1 MAPTFKLEIV
11 TPERVFL
18 SEDAEMVV
26 VKTPQGEMGVLAG
39 HIPLVVA
46 IDVGP
51 IRVKKA
57 NGEEIEAVLNEGFM
71 EVKQTKTIIFTDT
84 AEWPSEID
92 ANRAE
97 AARKRAEE
105 RLAMKQ
111 SEVEYVRSQAALSRA
126 MARLKVKGRNDMHL
140 K

>member
-1 MAPTFKLEIV
+1 MTPTFKLEIV

-18 SEDAEMVV
+18 SEDVEMVV
-26 VKTPQGEMGVLAG
+26 LKTPQGEIGILAG

-46 IDVGP
+46 VAVGTCK
-51 IRVKKA
+51 IKKA
-57 NGEEIEAVLNEGFM
+57 GGEWVNAVLTEGFM
-71 EVKQTKTIIFTDT
+71 EVKQDKTIIFTDT
-84 AEWPSEID
+84 AERPEEID

-105 RLAMKQ
+105 RLALKK
-111 SEVEYVRSQAALSRA
+111 SEEEYIRSQAALSRA
-126 MARLKVKGRNDMHL
+126 MARLKAKNSI

>member
-11 TPERVFL
+11 TPERVFF
-18 SEDAEMVV
+18 SEDVEMVV
-26 VKTPQGEMGVLAG
+26 VKTPQGEIGILAG

-46 IDVGP
+46 VAVGNGR
-51 IRVKKA
+51 IKKE
-57 NGEEIEAVLNEGFM
+57 NGEWVEAVLTEGFM
-71 EVKQTKTIIFTDT
+71 EVKQDKTIIFTDT
-84 AEWPSEID
+84 AEWPYEID

-105 RLAMKQ
+105 RLAIKQ
-111 SEVEYVRSQAALSRA
+111 SEIEYVRSQAALTRA
-126 MARLKVKGRNDMHL
+126 MTRLKAKGNIKGKM